1 MKTFELSESALN
13 WLKNGEKG
21 VSSETMF
28 GAITGLEIQSRRS
41 HPSDPDDFK
50 RCMKLINAVPEWN
63 NELYKVAA
71 LSDTWNNI
79 INNWETLCLMMEDTL
94 KEWYSDPPKDGSK
107 KKFEASKKQ
116 YDFMESLGC

>member
-28 GAITGLEIQSRRS
+28 GAITGIEIQSRGS
-41 HPSDPDDFK
+41 HPHDPDDFK
-50 RCMKLINAVPEWN
+50 RCMKLINAIPEWN
-63 NELYKVAA
+63 NELHKVAA
-71 LSDTWNNI
+71 LSDTWKNI
-79 INNWETLCLMMEDTL
+79 IDNWETLCLMMEDTL

-107 KKFEASKKQ
+107 KKFKAYQKQ
-116 YDFMESLGC
+116 YDFMQSLGC